1 MDFNLDETQQDL
13 QKLAAEVL
21 AREGD
26 EDRLWQAGLMG
37 VCVPE
42 AAGGAGL
49 GPVEMAVV
57 LREVGARAAPVPAL
71 ATLVSTLALARYG
84 SPDQQRRV
92 TRATVALRE
101 PGRALSDPPVTAARR
116 AGRAPDDGTGAT
128 VSPGAPDDVRDMMAS
143 PGAGDNGWVLT
154 GRKVSVPHPGAAVLV
169 AADEGLFLVEAPSGG
184 ARPGAS
190 GGAWAGASGGAW
202 AGASGGVPG
211 AGARGMEMIP
221 EFASTGE
228 PAATL
233 VLDRTPAE
241 RVGGPEAVDGTR
253 RLFTAAVAAQA
264 AGVLAGA
271 LELTTSYVR
280 TRRQFGRAL
289 AEFQAVTMQIADV
302 YIAGRA
308 LDVAVWSAAW
318 RLGEGL
324 PADQDLA
331 LAAYHAGEA
340 VKALHTCQ
348 HLHGG
353 LGLDVTYPLHRYF
366 AQAKHLS
373 HLLGG
378 ADAQLD
384 LIGAL
389 V

>member
-13 QKLAAEVL
+13 KKLAAEVL

-26 EDRLWQAGLMG
+26 EERLWQTGLMG

-42 AAGGAGL
+42 EAGGAGL

-71 ATLVSTLALARYG
+71 PTLAGTLALARHG
-84 SPDQQRRV
+84 SPDQQRRTTGRV
-92 TRATVALRE
+92 TLALRE
-101 PGRALSDPPVTAARR
+101 PGHDLADPPTTTARLADPPTTTRLADAPAPA
-116 AGRAPDDGTGAT
+116 AGPAGPPAT
-128 VSPGAPDDVRDMMAS
+128 ADRPGS
-143 PGAGDNGWVLT
+143 AGGRWVLN
-154 GRKVSVPHPGAAVLV
+154 GRKVSVPHPGAVALV
-169 AADEGLFLVEAPSGG
+169 TADEGLFLV
-184 ARPGAS
+184 AS
-190 GGAWAGASGGAW
+190 PATTA
-202 AGASGGVPG
+202 
-211 AGARGMEMIP
+211 

-228 PAATL
+228 PAATM
-233 VLDRTPAE
+233 VLDDTPAE
-241 RVGGPEAVDGTR
+241 HVAGPEAVEDAR
-253 RLFTAAVAAQA
+253 RIFTAAVAAQA
-264 AGVLAGA
+264 SGVLAGA
-271 LELTTSYVR
+271 LELTTGYIR
-280 TRRQFGRAL
+280 QRRQFGRAL

-308 LDVAVWSAAW
+308 LDVAMWSAVW

-324 PADQDLA
+324 PAEQDLA
-331 LAAYHAGEA
+331 LAAYHVGEA
-340 VKALHTCQ
+340 VKALYTCQ

>member
-1 MDFNLDETQQDL
+1 
-13 QKLAAEVL
+13 
-21 AREGD
+21 
-26 EDRLWQAGLMG
+26 
-37 VCVPE
+37 
-42 AAGGAGL
+42 
-49 GPVEMAVV
+49 
-57 LREVGARAAPVPAL
+57 VGARAAAVPAL

-84 SPDQQRRV
+84 TPDQQRRV

-101 PGRALSDPPVTAARR
+101 PGRALTDPPVT
-116 AGRAPDDGTGAT
+116 GA
-128 VSPGAPDDVRDMMAS
+128 S
-143 PGAGDNGWVLT
+143 GAGDGGWVLS
-154 GRKVSVPHPGAAVLV
+154 GRKVSVPHPGVAVLV
-169 AADEGLFLVEAPSGG
+169 AADEGLFLVEGLPDGVFG
-184 ARPGAS
+184 AAVR
-190 GGAWAGASGGAW
+190 
-202 AGASGGVPG
+202 GVE
-211 AGARGMEMIP
+211 ATP

-228 PAATL
+228 PVATL
-233 VLDRTPAE
+233 VLDRTAAE

-253 RLFTAAVAAQA
+253 RLFMAAVAAQA

-271 LELTTSYVR
+271 LELTTSYIR

-318 RLGEGL
+318 RLGEGM

-331 LAAYHAGEA
+331 LAAYHVGEA

>member
-13 QKLAAEVL
+13 KKLAAEVL
-21 AREGD
+21 AKEGD
-26 EDRLWQAGLMG
+26 EQRLWQAGLMS

-42 AAGGAGL
+42 EAGGAGL

-57 LREVGARAAPVPAL
+57 LREVGTRAAPVPAL
-71 ATLVSTLALARYG
+71 PILASTLTLARYG
-84 SPDQQRRV
+84 TLDQQRRHSEGPI
-92 TRATVALRE
+92 ALALRE
-101 PGRALSDPPVTAARR
+101 PGRALADPPLTAARQ
-116 AGRAPDDGTGAT
+116 DG
-128 VSPGAPDDVRDMMAS
+128 D
-143 PGAGDNGWVLT
+143 GWTLT
-154 GRKVSVPHPGAAVLV
+154 GRKISVLHPGATALV
-169 AADEGLFLVEAPSGG
+169 AADEGLFLVESPAMT
-184 ARPGAS
+184 A
-190 GGAWAGASGGAW
+190 
-202 AGASGGVPG
+202 
-211 AGARGMEMIP
+211 EYT
-221 EFASTGE
+221 STGE
-228 PAATL
+228 PAATI
-233 VLDRTPAE
+233 VLDGTPAE
-241 RVGGPEAVDGTR
+241 RVAGPEASTGASQ
-253 RLFTAAVAAQA
+253 LFTAAVAAQA
-264 AGVLAGA
+264 GGVLAGA
-271 LELTTSYVR
+271 LELTTSYIR

-308 LDVAVWSAAW
+308 LDVAMWSAAW

-324 PADQDLA
+324 PAEQDLA
-331 LAAYHAGEA
+331 LAAYHVGEA
-340 VKALHTCQ
+340 VKALYTCQ

>member
-13 QKLAAEVL
+13 RKLAAEVL
-21 AREGD
+21 AK
-26 EDRLWQAGLMG
+26 EDGERLWQAGLMS

-42 AAGGAGL
+42 EAGGAGL

-71 ATLVSTLALARYG
+71 PTLVSTLTLAHYG
-84 SPDQQRRV
+84 TLDQQRRLSSQAG
-92 TRATVALRE
+92 ATMALRE
-101 PGRALSDPPVTAARR
+101 PGRAPADPPLTTA
-116 AGRAPDDGTGAT
+116 GPVGG
-128 VSPGAPDDVRDMMAS
+128 
-143 PGAGDNGWVLT
+143 GWALT
-154 GRKVSVPHPGAAVLV
+154 GRKVSVPYPEAPVLI
-169 AADEGLFLVEAPSGG
+169 AADEGLFLVESP
-184 ARPGAS
+184 PTT
-190 GGAWAGASGGAW
+190 
-202 AGASGGVPG
+202 
-211 AGARGMEMIP
+211 P
-221 EFASTGE
+221 EYTSTGE
-228 PAATL
+228 PAATV
-233 VLDRTPAE
+233 VLDGTPAE
-241 RVGGPEAVDGTR
+241 RVAGPEAVTGAR
-253 RLFTAAVAAQA
+253 RLFMAAVAAQA
-264 AGVLAGA
+264 SGVLAGA
-271 LELTTSYVR
+271 LELTTGYIR
-280 TRRQFGRAL
+280 TRKQFGRAL

-302 YIAGRA
+302 YIAARA
-308 LDVAVWSAAW
+308 LDVAMWSAVW

-331 LAAYHAGEA
+331 LAAYHVGEA
-340 VKALHTCQ
+340 VKALYTCQ

>member
-13 QKLAAEVL
+13 RKLAAEVL
-21 AREGD
+21 SKEGD
-26 EDRLWQAGLMG
+26 TGEERLRQAGLMS

-42 AAGGAGL
+42 EAGGAGL

-71 ATLVSTLALARYG
+71 PTLAGTLALARYG
-84 SPDQQRRV
+84 TLDQQRRHSGDVSGEGAPDGRV
-92 TRATVALRE
+92 TLALRE
-101 PGRALSDPPVTAARR
+101 PGRALADPPVTAARPV
-116 AGRAPDDGTGAT
+116 GDGWA
-128 VSPGAPDDVRDMMAS
+128 
-143 PGAGDNGWVLT
+143 LT
-154 GRKVSVPHPGAAVLV
+154 GRKVSVLYPGAAVLV
-169 AADEGLFLVEAPSGG
+169 SADEGLFLVEPRSA
-184 ARPGAS
+184 AAS
-190 GGAWAGASGGAW
+190 GAAPAFA
-202 AGASGGVPG
+202 
-211 AGARGMEMIP
+211 P
-221 EFASTGE
+221 EFTSTGE

-233 VLDRTPAE
+233 VLDGTPAE
-241 RVGGPEAVDGTR
+241 RVAGPEAVAGTG

-264 AGVLAGA
+264 SGVLAGA
-271 LELTTSYVR
+271 LELTTSYIR
-280 TRRQFGRAL
+280 TRKQFGRAL

-308 LDVAVWSAAW
+308 LDVAMWSAVW

-324 PADQDLA
+324 PAEQDLA
-331 LAAYHAGEA
+331 LAAYHVSEA
-340 VKALHTCQ
+340 FKALYTCQ

>member
-13 QKLAAEVL
+13 RKLTIEVL
-21 AREGD
+21 TRAEADTGDRSPGEGKGEA
-26 EDRLWQAGLMG
+26 EDGLWQAGLMG

-42 AAGGAGL
+42 EAGGAGL

-57 LREVGARAAPVPAL
+57 LREVGARAASVPAL
-71 ATLVSTLALARYG
+71 PVLVSTLALARHG
-84 SPDQQRRV
+84 TLDQQRRA
-92 TRATVALRE
+92 TRATLALRE
-101 PGRALSDPPVTAARR
+101 PGRPLPAPPT
-116 AGRAPDDGTGAT
+116 TT
-128 VSPGAPDDVRDMMAS
+128 AS
-143 PGAGDNGWVLT
+143 PSQDTEVANGGWSLS
-154 GRKVSVPHPGAAVLV
+154 GRKVSVPHPAEHVLV
-169 AADEGLFLVEAPSGG
+169 TADEGLFLVESP
-184 ARPGAS
+184 PGT
-190 GGAWAGASGGAW
+190 
-202 AGASGGVPG
+202 
-211 AGARGMEMIP
+211 P
-221 EFASTGE
+221 EFTSTGE
-228 PAATL
+228 PAAVV
-233 VLDRTPAE
+233 VLDGTPAE
-241 RVGGPEAVDGTR
+241 RVAGAEAVDDVR
-253 RLFTAAVAAQA
+253 RLFGVAVAAQA
-264 AGVLAGA
+264 SGVLAGA
-271 LELTTSYVR
+271 LELTTSYIR

-308 LDVAVWSAAW
+308 LDVAMWSAAW

-324 PADQDLA
+324 PADEDVA
-331 LAAYHAGEA
+331 LAAFHVCEA
-340 VKALHTCQ
+340 VKALYTCQ

>member
-13 QKLAAEVL
+13 KKLAAEVL

-26 EDRLWQAGLMG
+26 EERLWQAGLMG

-42 AAGGAGL
+42 EAGGAGL
-49 GPVEMAVV
+49 GPVEMGVV
-57 LREVGARAAPVPAL
+57 LREVGARAAAVPAL
-71 ATLVSTLALARYG
+71 ATLAGTLTLARHG
-84 SPDQQRRV
+84 SADQQRRCAGRI
-92 TRATVALRE
+92 TLALRE
-101 PGRALSDPPVTAARR
+101 PGRALSDPLPQD
-116 AGRAPDDGTGAT
+116 PPPQGA
-128 VSPGAPDDVRDMMAS
+128 SPQGPPPQGASPQGPPPQGASPQGPSAPGASPSGPSQTTAS
-143 PGAGDNGWVLT
+143 PDGDGWRLS
-154 GRKVSVPHPGAAVLV
+154 GRKVSVPYPGEAVLV
-169 AADEGLFLVEAPSGG
+169 SADQGLFLLDSPPT
-184 ARPGAS
+184 R
-190 GGAWAGASGGAW
+190 
-202 AGASGGVPG
+202 
-211 AGARGMEMIP
+211 P
-221 EFASTGE
+221 EFTSTGE
-228 PAATL
+228 PAGTI
-233 VLDRTPAE
+233 VLDGTPAE
-241 RVGGPEAVDGTR
+241 RVAGPEAVRDA
-253 RLFTAAVAAQA
+253 RLILTGAVAAQA
-264 AGVLAGA
+264 SGVLAGA
-271 LELTTSYVR
+271 LELTTSYIR
-280 TRRQFGRAL
+280 TRKQFGRAL

-308 LDVAVWSAAW
+308 LDVAMWSGLW

-324 PADQDLA
+324 PAEEDLA
-331 LAAYHAGEA
+331 LAAYHVSEA
-340 VKALHTCQ
+340 VTALHTCQ